1 MDDIVQAHDLTFRK
15 MITAEQIAE
24 RVQEMGTQLARDFAG
39 RHPLFLVVLKGAYMF
54 AADLLRACPID
65 QEVAFVRL
73 SSYQGTR
80 SSGTVRMDLEMTA
93 KVTDRQVI
101 IVEDIVDTGRT
112 LEAFRQKL
120 LADDPADL
128 KIATLLHKPE
138 AQAFDLIPDYVGF
151 TIPNEFVIGYGLDYD
166 EAGRHLPAIYQRTD
180 T

>member
-15 MITAEQIAE
+15 MITAEQIAG
-24 RVQEMGTQLARDFAG
+24 RVGEMGTQLARDYAG
-39 RHPLFLVVLKGAYMF
+39 QNPLFLVVLNGAYMF
-54 AADLLRACPID
+54 AADLVRACPIE
-65 QEVAFVRL
+65 QELSFVRI

-80 SSGTVRMDLEMTA
+80 SSGSIRMDLQMTA
-93 KVTDRQVI
+93 SVTDRQVI

-112 LEAFRQKL
+112 LDTFRQKL
-120 LADDPADL
+120 IAQDPADL
-128 KIATLLHKPE
+128 KIVTLLHKPD
-138 AQAFDLIPDYVGF
+138 AQEFNLIPDYVGF

>member
-1 MDDIVQAHDLTFRK
+1 
-15 MITAEQIAE
+15 
-24 RVQEMGTQLARDFAG
+24 
-39 RHPLFLVVLKGAYMF
+39 
-54 AADLLRACPID
+54 
-65 QEVAFVRL
+65 
-73 SSYQGTR
+73 
-80 SSGTVRMDLEMTA
+80 MDLDMTA

-120 LADDPADL
+120 LADAPADL
-128 KIATLLHKPE
+128 KVVTLLHKPE